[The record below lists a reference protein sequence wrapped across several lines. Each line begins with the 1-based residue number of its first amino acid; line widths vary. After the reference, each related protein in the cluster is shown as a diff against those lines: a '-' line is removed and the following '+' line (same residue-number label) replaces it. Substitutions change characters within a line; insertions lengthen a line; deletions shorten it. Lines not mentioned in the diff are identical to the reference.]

1 MKVCP
6 WVSGTDFYNLMH
18 MRKHLYIT
26 GLTFASA
33 ILPGKLYVQ
42 LFVAVMKKIRP
53 RDLDLGA

>member
-1 MKVCP
+1 
-6 WVSGTDFYNLMH
+6 

-33 ILPGKLYVQ
+33 ILPKKLYVQ